1 MYFDIYSPPLT
12 ILEACDSGN
21 SLASCITSLADKSES
36 SITNIYH
43 HDSSLSNGAGDNS
56 YRYAGGDYQ
65 VTEKS
70 MLSGFKYVLSAKSS
84 SDGVINMYCNG
95 LKVYDSTCSST
106 KYYTLQYDSTSK
118 QYLTYKEALEVS
130 ITDGYVT
137 KDNVKNFVCFGSDAS
152 ICPEDNLYRII
163 GVFDGKVKLIKW
175 DYANGNL
182 LGTNGDYASSSST
195 DGYLQYDGF
204 QTTIY
209 NYYWNNKL
217 ETATNTWSLSEL
229 NTINLNTNFLNN
241 IGTTW
246 ANKIATTTWK
256 VGGNTEANIKDV
268 LPATTYLNEI
278 TNPVITNTTDNATTY
293 SAK

>member
-1 MYFDIYSPPLT
+1 M
-12 ILEACDSGN
+12 
-21 SLASCITSLADKSES
+21 
-36 SITNIYH
+36 
-43 HDSSLSNGAGDNS
+43 
-56 YRYAGGDYQ
+56 
-65 VTEKS
+65 
-70 MLSGFKYVLSAKSS
+70 
-84 SDGVINMYCNG
+84 
-95 LKVYDSTCSST
+95 
-106 KYYTLQYDSTSK
+106 
-118 QYLTYKEALEVS
+118 
-130 ITDGYVT
+130 
-137 KDNVKNFVCFGSDAS
+137 
-152 ICPEDNLYRII
+152 
-163 GVFDGKVKLIKW
+163 
-175 DYANGNL
+175 

-293 SAK
+293 SAKNRFNVCK

>member
-1 MYFDIYSPPLT
+1 M
-12 ILEACDSGN
+12 
-21 SLASCITSLADKSES
+21 
-36 SITNIYH
+36 
-43 HDSSLSNGAGDNS
+43 
-56 YRYAGGDYQ
+56 
-65 VTEKS
+65 
-70 MLSGFKYVLSAKSS
+70 
-84 SDGVINMYCNG
+84 
-95 LKVYDSTCSST
+95 
-106 KYYTLQYDSTSK
+106 
-118 QYLTYKEALEVS
+118 
-130 ITDGYVT
+130 
-137 KDNVKNFVCFGSDAS
+137 
-152 ICPEDNLYRII
+152 
-163 GVFDGKVKLIKW
+163 
-175 DYANGNL
+175 

-293 SAK
+293 SAKIGLMYVSDYGFSAGPSAWTYNMNVYSSRIISSVNWMRSRISEWSITRYSGAKGYACILQSDGSVWVQVVNNGYEMSSGYSIRPVFFLNPSVIYASGIGTQSDPIRLS